1 MDREGERGVDDTVI
15 PEIEALVEVYKEF
28 YRPARYCGCTEEHP
42 YPHNVD
48 SDGKPAVCLAHEW
61 ERQQRIMQRLLVQRE
76 LSLPIPPGVRWSEKD
91 ASVVKEA
98 MKKVDLYAN
107 PATTPS
113 KLSLKGVSDDG
124 SVATSIAWY
133 LTQAEWED
141 DTAKRQHIVVY
152 LDRSTIINNTFAHR
166 DLEMRAAV
174 TYAPVLIYWDNR
186 DNRNGSWIL
195 NAIRSR
201 PNGLAFVVK

>member
-1 MDREGERGVDDTVI
+1 MI

-42 YPHNVD
+42 YPHNID

-61 ERQQRIMQRLLVQRE
+61 ERQQRIMQKLLVQRE
-76 LSLPIPPGVRWSEKD
+76 LSLPIPPGVKWDDR
-91 ASVVKEA
+91 AAEA
-98 MKKVDLYAN
+98 VEKVDLYAN

-113 KLSLKGVSDDG
+113 KLTLRKMNDDG

-133 LTQAEWED
+133 LAQAEWEG
-141 DTAKRQHIVVY
+141 DTARRQHIVVY
-152 LDRSTIINNTFAHR
+152 LDRSTVINHTFAHR

-174 TYAPVLIYWDNR
+174 THAPVLVYWDNR

-201 PNGLAFVVK
+201 PNGLAFVVR